1 MSCNTAPAISTGYQM
16 SGMRK
21 CTGWEIAHRG
31 TIWILNRA
39 SRGLRS
45 LGCSN
50 SAGFHLVGL
59 GGGNRGC
66 WGGVQA
72 DACPITKSCLT
83 LCNPMGCSLLG
94 STVHGFLLARILEWV
109 AISFSTGRPLNIR
122 IKQNLKTGPNCD
134 WKPGKPIER
143 LVTTASPHHLGL
155 GSLLLVTFR
164 ASANQLQGPWGRN
177 VNIYCI
183 SYLSAKC
190 GLLSH

>member
-66 WGGVQA
+66 
-72 DACPITKSCLT
+72 
-83 LCNPMGCSLLG
+83 
-94 STVHGFLLARILEWV
+94 
-109 AISFSTGRPLNIR
+109 
-122 IKQNLKTGPNCD
+122 
-134 WKPGKPIER
+134 
-143 LVTTASPHHLGL
+143 
-155 GSLLLVTFR
+155 
-164 ASANQLQGPWGRN
+164 
-177 VNIYCI
+177 
-183 SYLSAKC
+183 
-190 GLLSH
+190 